1 MDINETKGV
10 LKIEDRCTCWENSSS
25 QLYIYKYE
33 LLIKQDAQVEL
44 KGHLFCG
51 SFKILDIISDNE
63 IIVSV
68 DGLKEQ
74 SLKRG
79 ETKVFENSDS
89 CGEGNHFEAFRSEL
103 TVTFVDE

>member
-1 MDINETKGV
+1 METNEIKGI

-33 LLIKQDAQVEL
+33 LLIKQDAQIEL

-74 SLKRG
+74 SLNRG
-79 ETKVFENSDS
+79 ETKVFESSDS

-103 TVTFVDE
+103 TVTFADE

>member
-1 MDINETKGV
+1 MENNETKGV
-10 LKIEDRCTCWENSSS
+10 LKIEDRCTYWENNSS
-25 QLYIYKYE
+25 QLYIYNYE
-33 LLIKQDAQVEL
+33 LLIKQDAQIEL

-79 ETKVFENSDS
+79 ETKAFENSDS